1 MADVEL
7 IALTIEARRRGL
19 SYGQLVARTTEEE
32 RRKIVDKYRGGSQ
45 KKGNKGK
52 INKGGP
58 TVPALCGMVLCAASG
73 IRRRRRGPY
82 KPNFYI

>member
-52 INKGGP
+52 
-58 TVPALCGMVLCAASG
+58 
-73 IRRRRRGPY
+73 
-82 KPNFYI
+82 

>member
-32 RRKIVDKYRGGSQ
+32 RRKIVDKYRGGPQ
-45 KKGNKGK
+45 KKANKGK
-52 INKGGP
+52 
-58 TVPALCGMVLCAASG
+58 
-73 IRRRRRGPY
+73 
-82 KPNFYI
+82 